1 MKNNPID
8 KEKTADN
15 PGLLPYAHH
24 LGSAIIKPI
33 DQGKIKGLAMKSM
46 YQQTS
51 SQLEQ
56 IKDQLELLIKQAQ
69 KIHDRISLSE
79 IIYKAECRFKP
90 LVGHT
95 YSLYQYREN
104 EKYLLS
110 LLSPDDWGA
119 KCPYIFI
126 AKVTLLADHTW
137 QIDEKSEN
145 FKL

>member
-1 MKNNPID
+1 MKDNPID
-8 KEKTADN
+8 KEKTVDT

-24 LGSAIIKPI
+24 VGSAIIKPI
-33 DQGKIKGLAMKSM
+33 DQGKTKGMAMKAM

-56 IKDQLELLIKQAQ
+56 IKDQVELLIKQAQ
-69 KIHDRISLSE
+69 NIHDRISLSE
-79 IIYKAECRFKP
+79 IIYNAECRFKP

-95 YSLYQYREN
+95 YCLYKHSDN
-104 EKYLLS
+104 AKYLLS
-110 LLSPDDWGA
+110 LLTPEDWGA
-119 KCPYIFI
+119 KCPYTFI

-137 QIDEKSEN
+137 QIEEKSEN